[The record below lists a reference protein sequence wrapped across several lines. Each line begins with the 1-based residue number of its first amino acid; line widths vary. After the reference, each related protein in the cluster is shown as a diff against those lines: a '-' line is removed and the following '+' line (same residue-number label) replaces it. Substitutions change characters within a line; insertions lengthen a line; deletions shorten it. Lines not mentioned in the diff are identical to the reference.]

1 MHVTLCMLLH
11 ALLHVLLRHCM
22 LLKRRLHVLLRVM
35 HVHAMLLH
43 VMQFC
48 ALNMHTR
55 CYLGALLQACRQG
68 GMCVNMCGNNGNTQN
83 F

>member
-11 ALLHVLLRHCM
+11 ALLHVLLRYCM
-22 LLKRRLHVLLRVM
+22 LLIRRLHVL
-35 HVHAMLLH
+35 
-43 VMQFC
+43 MQFC